1 MGTTTMIHI
10 RLDEKIKQEASAAL
24 EAMGLSVSDAVRAL
38 LVRVA
43 AEKAL
48 PFALRVPN
56 ATTLAAMTEADEMV
70 HAGRA
75 RFAADADLIESLE
88 TADGH

>member
-1 MGTTTMIHI
+1 MAATTMIHV
-10 RLDEKIKQEASAAL
+10 RLDQQVKEDASAAL

-56 ATTLAAMTEADEMV
+56 ATTRAAMAEADAMAR
-70 HAGRA
+70 AGQA
-75 RFAADADLIESLE
+75 RFATAADLIESLE
-88 TADGH
+88 TSSCK

>member
-1 MGTTTMIHI
+1 MGATTMIHV
-10 RLDEKIKQEASAAL
+10 RLDEQVKEEASAAL
-24 EAMGLSVSDAVRAL
+24 AAMGLSVSDAVRAM

-56 ATTLAAMTEADEMV
+56 ATTQAAMAEADEM
-70 HAGRA
+70 ARTAQA
-75 RFAADADLIESLE
+75 RFTTAAALFESLE
-88 TADGH
+88 TTGGK

>member
-1 MGTTTMIHI
+1 MIHV
-10 RLDEKIKQEASAAL
+10 RLDEHVKEEASAAL

-43 AEKAL
+43 ADKAL

-56 ATTLAAMTEADEMV
+56 ATTRAAMAEADEMV
-70 HAGRA
+70 RAGRA
-75 RFAADADLIESLE
+75 RFASEADLIESLE
-88 TADGH
+88 TTGGK

>member
-1 MGTTTMIHI
+1 MGATTMIHV
-10 RLDEKIKQEASAAL
+10 RLDEHVKEEASAAL

-43 AEKAL
+43 ADKAL

-56 ATTLAAMTEADEMV
+56 ATTRAAMAEADEMV
-70 HAGRA
+70 RAGRA
-75 RFAADADLIESLE
+75 RFASEADLIESLE
-88 TADGH
+88 TTGGK